1 MNLLDR
7 GIMAVAPT
15 WGAQRAVA
23 RYQAG
28 LVAGP
33 YGEDP
38 WGRMRK
44 NNSLRSRPVDED
56 NLQGASNRTFLRQQC
71 VDLFRR
77 CALARA
83 AVTRIAD
90 YSTACQPYPITGDTT
105 WDKEAADYFE
115 DWAKR
120 ADFRQRPGVDLK
132 KMVNLSHIADGII
145 GESFWLLLDNG
156 QIQPIDADRIT
167 TPTEFQ
173 SDESVIDG
181 IRVNVNGIITHY
193 YICSRGR
200 GGSVDRQ
207 SFNRVAA
214 NDIIHITD
222 PWRVDMMHGVPRLHA
237 AVQKLQDWE
246 ETDEGMRGKVKN
258 EAKQFW
264 NTKSGL
270 PLGGP
275 RQRMVGSGESRHRV
289 IESDIGQIIEGDM
302 TLIESKSPNGTYT
315 GHMVEEGK
323 AVAAAYDMPYE
334 YLMGIFTAGSYNA
347 QKGARLYF
355 KDTCTRR
362 AEHQNQWM
370 LQRTWNWRIAKAIKA
385 KELPPAP
392 TVTRSNG
399 FVRSLWDHVE
409 WALPRFI
416 DIDLGRDVS
425 AKSAAWAAGQQS
437 LRDNRDAPYQ
447 VLTDKA
453 EDIRRADEIAQE
465 VNKNLKT
472 GQITWQ
478 HILNAGVPGMTI
490 PQPDPED
497 KPIGGDEKENDDEE

>member
-7 GIMAVAPT
+7 GIMALAPT

-28 LVAGP
+28 LVSGGP

-38 WGRMRK
+38 WSRMRK
-44 NNSLRSRPVDED
+44 NNSFRSRPVDED
-56 NLQGASNRTFLRQQC
+56 HLQGVGNRSFLRQQC

-77 CALARA
+77 CSIARA

-90 YSTACQPYPITGDTT
+90 YSTTCQPYPITGDAA
-105 WDKEAADYFE
+105 WDKEAGEYFM
-115 DWAKR
+115 DWARR
-120 ADFRQRPGVDLK
+120 ADFRQRPGVDLR
-132 KMVNLSHIADGII
+132 KMVHLSHIADGII
-145 GESFWLLLDNG
+145 GESFWLLIDNG

-167 TPTEFQ
+167 TPSEFQ

-181 IRVNVNGIITHY
+181 IRVNVSGIITHY

-200 GGSVDRQ
+200 GGSIDRQ
-207 SFNRVAA
+207 SFKRVAA
-214 NDIIHITD
+214 NDIIHIAD
-222 PWRVDMMHGVPRLHA
+222 PWRVDMIHPPPRLHA

-258 EAKQFW
+258 EAKSFW
-264 NTKSGL
+264 MAKSSL

-275 RQRMVGSGESRHRV
+275 RQTMQGEGQARRRV
-289 IESDIGQIIEGDM
+289 VDTDIGQIIENADM
-302 TLIESKSPNGTYT
+302 ELIESKSPNGTYT
-315 GHMVEEGK
+315 THMIEEGK

-362 AEHQNQWM
+362 AEHRNQWM
-370 LQRTWNWRIAKAIKA
+370 LQRVWNWRIAKAIKT

-392 TVTRSNG
+392 TVERSNG
-399 FVRSLWDHVE
+399 YVRSIWDHVE
-409 WALPRFI
+409 WALPRFV

-447 VLTDKA
+447 ILTDKA
-453 EDIRRADEIAQE
+453 EDIIQADRIAVE
-465 VNKNLKT
+465 TNKKLQT
-472 GQITWQ
+472 AQVTWQ
-478 HILNAGVPGMTI
+478 HIINAGVPGMTI
-490 PQPDPED
+490 APADGNED
-497 KPIGGDEKENDDEE
+497 KLEDTDDEK